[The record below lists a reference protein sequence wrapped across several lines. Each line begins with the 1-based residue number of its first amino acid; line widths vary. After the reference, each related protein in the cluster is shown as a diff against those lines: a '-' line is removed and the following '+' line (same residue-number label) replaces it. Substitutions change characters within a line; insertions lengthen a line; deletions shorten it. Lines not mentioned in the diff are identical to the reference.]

1 MGPPHPTTPPATT
14 EAALST
20 QPTSTP
26 IPRTPESTSSPIT
39 KKFFFLLFAFFAFLF
54 LFLFLTFFSFAFFF
68 FFLSLSCLRAALLE
82 RAQPRGMLT
91 AGLFGGCTRP
101 AINPNSEKKV

>member
-1 MGPPHPTTPPATT
+1 MGPHEPTTPPATT

-39 KKFFFLLFAFFAFLF
+39 KNLFFCFLLFLLFFFFFDLFFFCFLF
-54 LFLFLTFFSFAFFF
+54 LFSFSF
-68 FFLSLSCLRAALLE
+68 LLA
-82 RAQPRGMLT
+82 RCFIGTSSTPRN
-91 AGLFGGCTRP
+91 AYSRPHWGLHSTSNKPKQR
-101 AINPNSEKKV
+101 